1 MNKKIQL
8 SIVATV
14 VSAFAIGATV
24 QAAGIVT
31 PAYPSPAQRELSIRP
46 FGPEAD
52 PYLQHYAP
60 AAKSGWLAGL
70 DLRQIAINPRGPEA
84 DPYFEHRAAPAAVTQ
99 DGWFAGTDLR
109 SIDLTVPGPEADP
122 YLQHAPAK

>member
-14 VSAFAIGATV
+14 ASAFAIAATV

-31 PAYPSPAQRELSIRP
+31 PVYPSPAQRELSFRP

-52 PYLQHYAP
+52 PYLQHYTP
-60 AAKSGWLAGL
+60 ATKSVWLAGK
-70 DLRQIAINPRGPEA
+70 DLRQISINPRGPEA
-84 DPYFEHRAAPAAVTQ
+84 DPYFEHRAAPAATAQNTWLPGV
-99 DGWFAGTDLR
+99 DLR
-109 SIDLTVPGPEADP
+109 SIDLTVPGPEADS
-122 YLQHAPAK
+122 YLQHAPVE